1 MNIKYKVPVGS
12 TIVRHF
18 YCPILEKPIA
28 LRTDFTE
35 EEIVFNSNHL
45 KRVDSGHNFSYFR
58 FTVCNHYSNDELL
71 PSQFDVHY
79 SVSAEYI
86 EIEKQLEVA

>member
-18 YCPILEKPIA
+18 YCPILKQTVA
-28 LRTDFTE
+28 LTNDFTE
-35 EEIVFNSNHL
+35 EEIVFNSEHL
-45 KRVDSGHNFSYFR
+45 NRVDSGHNFAYFR
-58 FTVCNHYSNDELL
+58 FIVSNNYSNGELL
-71 PSQFDVHY
+71 PLKFDVHY